1 MGEGTESQ
9 RRNTEGLERSH
20 LGPGFPASQ
29 STEPVPGRLLCP
41 GEYSELGDLPDDQV
55 PTEPKCANQLSV
67 LSPQPRGLLDLLG
80 DARSVV
86 AHALLTALLSSLTPS
101 EDLFSSGLPI

>member
-1 MGEGTESQ
+1 
-9 RRNTEGLERSH
+9 
-20 LGPGFPASQ
+20 
-29 STEPVPGRLLCP
+29 
-41 GEYSELGDLPDDQV
+41 
-55 PTEPKCANQLSV
+55 
-67 LSPQPRGLLDLLG
+67 LLDLLG